1 MSRAGA
7 ASGRKDGRG
16 RAWPAGA
23 LTRRS
28 ALALTVLPLVL
39 ALAPARAQEPTPILT
54 VSRQRL
60 LNDTAYARALVEAEQ
75 RMTAELQSRVDE
87 TKRTLASREQEL
99 ARLRGTL
106 PRDEFEALTNAFDR
120 RVRRERREAQRQAA
134 VLQSAFRNE
143 RVKLLEILDA
153 FLERVRAERG
163 ASVILNQDEAI
174 ASDPALDIT
183 DEVLARFD
191 QAAPP
196 PEIPKLEAILAN
208 APEPPETEE

>member
-1 MSRAGA
+1 MRSAGA
-7 ASGRKDGRG
+7 WTRR
-16 RAWPAGA
+16 RALGLAALPFAHVVAPAGA
-23 LTRRS
+23 
-28 ALALTVLPLVL
+28 
-39 ALAPARAQEPTPILT
+39 QEPPPILT

-60 LNDTAYARALVEAEQ
+60 LNETAYARALVEAEQ
-75 RMTAELQSRVDE
+75 RMTAELQSRIDQ
-87 TKRTLASREQEL
+87 TKRELAAREQEL

-106 PRDEFEALTNAFDR
+106 PRDEFEALTSAFDR

-153 FLERVRAERG
+153 LLERVRAERG
-163 ASVILNQDEAI
+163 ASIILNQDEAI

-191 QAAPP
+191 RAVPP
-196 PEIPKLEAILAN
+196 PEIPELETILAN
-208 APEPPETEE
+208 TPEPPETQD